1 MALCLCVKKAVFKDL
16 KKGNVNVFIVK
27 SGPGQEYDVGSLDWL
42 CAPSVR
48 GLLLG
53 LFVTRHRG
61 LTALRA
67 VSPLCLVR
75 NKSVVYL

>member
-53 LFVTRHRG
+53 LFQPSSQ
-61 LTALRA
+61 ALASLREARA
-67 VSPLCLVR
+67 WLLG
-75 NKSVVYL
+75 